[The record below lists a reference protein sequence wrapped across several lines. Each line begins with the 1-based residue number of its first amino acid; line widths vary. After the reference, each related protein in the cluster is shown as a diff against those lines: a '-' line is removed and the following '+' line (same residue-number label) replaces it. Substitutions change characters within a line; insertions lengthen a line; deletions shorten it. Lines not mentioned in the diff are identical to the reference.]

1 VVTTFVLIFTCKG
14 QRGIEIANRL
24 SAEGRY
30 VIGWDLEWAM
40 DFKANRNQVNL
51 NQKKGLF

>member
-1 VVTTFVLIFTCKG
+1 MTGNLAG
-14 QRGIEIANRL
+14 QRGIEISNKL

-40 DFKANRNQVNL
+40 DFSQNKDRNQVTTNL
-51 NQKKGLF
+51 FRRGRL